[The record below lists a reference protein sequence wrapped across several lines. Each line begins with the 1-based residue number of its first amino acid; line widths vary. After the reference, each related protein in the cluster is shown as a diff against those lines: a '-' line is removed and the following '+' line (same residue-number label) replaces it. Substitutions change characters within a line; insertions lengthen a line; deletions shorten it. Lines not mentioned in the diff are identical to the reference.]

1 MRRKKFD
8 KNPPHYIYNF
18 MCAQTALNVIF
29 VALIIVLVLGLIST
43 NDRMLVVIEGTDKA
57 LDASITLVEGSSMLS
72 RDIMDLRVQANILE
86 AMQQRIII
94 SSPELRKQ
102 YDRMFSEVEAEILG
116 KLEEDLDKT
125 KKGMEKL
132 DKGIKELIPKNK
144 GLRLDLDRSGEYP
157 I

>member
-1 MRRKKFD
+1 
-8 KNPPHYIYNF
+8 
-18 MCAQTALNVIF
+18 
-29 VALIIVLVLGLIST
+29 
-43 NDRMLVVIEGTDKA
+43 
-57 LDASITLVEGSSMLS
+57 MLS